1 MIKIKAQTGQA
12 TIDNPRRQSSALVSR
27 LSPVLSANW
36 PLLLIVGV
44 GVALRLWMISVSP
57 LDPRFSTA
65 DDGDYYK
72 RALRFA
78 VTGQYVDDSWLI
90 RPPLHVFFFAFWLK
104 LALLIGRPTIGILL
118 IELAQT
124 AISALTIV
132 LGYASARRLFGSAAA
147 GLFFAAFLALWY
159 SFVEQ
164 PTVLFSELLYLFLF
178 LLHFWLLLRFD
189 AGGRKRDLA
198 LAGVALGAAA
208 LARSPA
214 LYSLAFVV
222 LWLLIRRP
230 TTDDQ
235 LPTTNELRQVR
246 SGRGRWSVVGGQ
258 VILVVVCGLAV
269 VLPWTARNYATYGRI
284 IPVDTLGQINLWLD
298 LDRVDQREVHI
309 GKLRQMPQADRAP
322 YALAQARAILAAD
335 PLRPFRP
342 MWETFQHIWK
352 AQYIEDYFVKR
363 SFFTRALRATAP
375 LGLAGDLIWLVY
387 TLGGLIGLAM
397 PVREGLHNR
406 LFILAWLGYS
416 FLTVLVFHVEP
427 RYLLPIWTLIG
438 LYGAWA
444 IWSIPRLRREPAEPR
459 TKNQEPTHHDW
470 FSVLGSWFGNT
481 SIKNRGYALAQ
492 TSLVLAFLALLLSYR
507 NYPAIIASGTARERG
522 MIAGERAYAAGDYQA
537 AERAFRAAL
546 AAQPD
551 FIDGQLD
558 LALALAAQGRRSE
571 ARALITPGDSR
582 RSDLAIGALARDMG
596 DIAAAREPLA
606 RAEGRA
612 GEDIQRWALKWLRP
626 PPTNNLA
633 LSEGLDLGYISG
645 FSGGETD
652 LTGSFRWLS
661 GEGQVVLPLP
671 NQLTEHS
678 TLLLRMTSG
687 RPNSVPLDI
696 WIGDRW
702 IGQAPVA
709 GGQWRVYRL
718 PVPPELVGQS
728 KIDIRLRA
736 PTFVPARETP
746 GSDDARMLSL
756 MISQVRVQ

>member
-1 MIKIKAQTGQA
+1 MIKAKAQTGRA
-12 TIDNPRRQSSALVSR
+12 TADDRRLRLRSLARDLSSIVAL
-27 LSPVLSANW
+27 NW
-36 PLLLIVGV
+36 PLLLIVV
-44 GVALRLWMISVSP
+44 LGVALRLWMIGVSP

-78 VTGQYVDDSWLI
+78 VTGQYIDDSWLI
-90 RPPLHVFFFAFWLK
+90 RPPLHVFFFALWLK
-104 LALLIGRPTIGILL
+104 LALLIGRPALGIPL

-124 AISALTIV
+124 AISALTVV
-132 LGYASARRLFGSAAA
+132 LGYASARRLFASARA

-189 AGGRKRDLA
+189 AGGRMRDLA
-198 LAGVALGAAA
+198 LSGVALGAAA
-208 LARSPA
+208 LTRSPA
-214 LYSLAFVV
+214 LYSLTFVV
-222 LWLLIRRP
+222 LWLLIRFWRAKNKEQR
-230 TTDDQ
+230 TNT
-235 LPTTNELRQVR
+235 LPSADTSLFSVLR
-246 SGRGRWSVVGGQ
+246 SLF
-258 VILVVVCGLAV
+258 LVVACCLAV
-269 VLPWTARNYATYGRI
+269 VLPWTARNYIVYRRV

-309 GKLRQMPQADRAP
+309 STLRQMPQADRAP
-322 YALAQARAILAAD
+322 YALAHARAILAAD

-352 AQYIEDYFVKR
+352 AQYVEDYFVKR

-387 TLGGLIGLAM
+387 TLGGLIGLAL

-406 LFILAWLGYS
+406 LLLLAWLGYA
-416 FLTVLVFHVEP
+416 FLTVLIFHVEP

-444 IWSIPRLRREPAEPR
+444 LSKASGKRQKAEKTPR
-459 TKNQEPTHHDW
+459 TF
-470 FSVLGSWFGNT
+470 FSLTVYLLPS
-481 SIKNRGYALAQ
+481 L
-492 TSLVLAFLALLLSYR
+492 LVLAFLVLVLSYR
-507 NYPAIIASGTARERG
+507 NYPAIIASGVARERG
-522 MIAGERAYAAGDYQA
+522 MIAGERAYVAGDYTA

-558 LALALAAQGRRSE
+558 LALALAAQGRRGE
-571 ARALITPGDSR
+571 ARALLTPGDSR

-596 DIAAAREPLA
+596 DIDAAREPLA

-612 GEDIQRWALKWLRP
+612 GEDIQRWALDWLRP
-626 PPTNNLA
+626 PPIDNLV
-633 LSEGLDLGYISG
+633 LSDGLDLGYIGG
-645 FSGGETD
+645 FSGAESDPT
-652 LTGSFRWLS
+652 TSFRWLS
-661 GEGQVVLPLP
+661 GDGRVVLPLP
-671 NQLTEHS
+671 KPLTEHS
-678 TLLLRMTSG
+678 MLLLRMTSG
-687 RPNSVPLDI
+687 RPNEVPLDI
-696 WIGDRW
+696 WIGDHW
-702 IGQAPVA
+702 VGQVPVA
-709 GGQWRVYRL
+709 SGQWRVYRV
-718 PVPPELVGQS
+718 PVPPELAGQQR
-728 KIDIRLRA
+728 IDIRLRA
-736 PTFVPARETP
+736 PTFVPAREMP

>member
-1 MIKIKAQTGQA
+1 MIKVKAQTRPS
-12 TIDNPRRQSSALVSR
+12 TIDDRRLRFGYFVDR
-27 LSPVLSANW
+27 LSSIVSLNW
-36 PLLLIVGV
+36 PLLLIVV
-44 GVALRLWMISVSP
+44 LGVALRLWMIGVSP

-72 RALRFA
+72 RALRLA

-90 RPPLHVFFFAFWLK
+90 RPPLHVFFFALWIK
-104 LALLIGRPTIGILL
+104 LALLIGRPTLGILL

-132 LGYASARRLFGSAAA
+132 LGYASARRLFANDRA
-147 GLFFAAFLALWY
+147 GLLFAAFLALWY

-189 AGGRKRDLA
+189 ASERMRDLA

-208 LARSPA
+208 LTRSPA
-214 LYSLAFVV
+214 LYSIAFVV
-222 LWLLIRRP
+222 LWLLIRYWR
-230 TTDDQ
+230 
-235 LPTTNELRQVR
+235 TTNKEQRTNRRQ
-246 SGRGRWSVVGGQ
+246 SDASSLFSV
-258 VILVVVCGLAV
+258 LYSLFVVVACCLAV
-269 VLPWTARNYATYGRI
+269 VLPWTARNYVVYRRI

-298 LDRVDQREVHI
+298 LDRVDQREAHI
-309 GKLRQMPQADRAP
+309 NTLRQMPQADRAP
-322 YALAQARAILAAD
+322 YALAHARAILAGD

-363 SFFTRALRATAP
+363 SFFTRALRATAL

-387 TLGGLIGLAM
+387 TIGGLVGLAM
-397 PVREGLHNR
+397 PAREGLHNR
-406 LFILAWLGYS
+406 LFMLAWLGYS
-416 FLTVLVFHVEP
+416 FLTVLIFHVEP

-438 LYGAWA
+438 LYGAWTLSKA
-444 IWSIPRLRREPAEPR
+444 TGNRQPAKKTPR
-459 TKNQEPTHHDW
+459 TFLSFTFYLLP
-470 FSVLGSWFGNT
+470 
-481 SIKNRGYALAQ
+481 
-492 TSLVLAFLALLLSYR
+492 SLLVIAFLALVLSYR
-507 NYPAIIASGTARERG
+507 NYGAIIASGVARERG
-522 MIAGERAYAAGDYQA
+522 MSAGERAYASGDYPA

-558 LALALAAQGRRSE
+558 LALALAAQGRRE
-571 ARALITPGDSR
+571 QARALLHPGDSR

-612 GEDIQRWALKWLRP
+612 GEDIQRWALEWLRP
-626 PPTNNLA
+626 PPTDTLA
-633 LSEGLDLGYISG
+633 LSDGMDLGYISG
-645 FSGGETD
+645 FSGGESD
-652 LTGSFRWLS
+652 PTGSFRWLS
-661 GEGQVVLPLP
+661 GDGRVVLPLP
-671 NQLTEHS
+671 TSLTEHS
-678 TLLLRMTSG
+678 TLLLRLTSG
-687 RPNSVPLDI
+687 RPNTVPLDI

-702 IGQAPVA
+702 VGRVPVA

-718 PVPPELVGQS
+718 PVPPELAGQRRV
-728 KIDIRLRA
+728 DIRLRA

-746 GSDDARMLSL
+746 ASDDARMLSL